1 MRVLGFGTYDLATH
15 PRPGVMLDGLR
26 SYGDEVVELN
36 EPLGFSTAERVAM
49 LGKPWLAYRLVLR
62 LLARWASLIRGSVR
76 LRRSAHYDV
85 VIVGYLGHFDVAL
98 ARLLYPRSRIVL
110 DLMIFA
116 VDTARDRGTSSGLKL
131 RLLGALDTF
140 ATRCSDVV
148 ALDTD
153 EQLSLLAESAR
164 HKAVVVPVGA
174 SAEWFAAAGQ
184 RGPESPQSLRVVFFG
199 VYTPLQ
205 GAAVIGQALARL
217 AHRADIEVTM
227 IGTGQDYPATRA
239 AAHANP
245 HVTWLDWLDS
255 DELAR
260 TVAEHNVCLGIFG
273 DSAKAQRV
281 VPNKVYQGAAAG
293 CAILTSDTA
302 PQRRML
308 GSAAVY
314 VPAGDP
320 VALADALIS
329 LADDRAR
336 TAALQ
341 TAARSMAMDR
351 FTAETVVAPLRARL
365 SGAAPEPGAKH
376 G

>member
-1 MRVLGFGTYDLATH
+1 
-15 PRPGVMLDGLR
+15 
-26 SYGDEVVELN
+26 
-36 EPLGFSTAERVAM
+36 
-49 LGKPWLAYRLVLR
+49 
-62 LLARWASLIRGSVR
+62 
-76 LRRSAHYDV
+76 
-85 VIVGYLGHFDVAL
+85 
-98 ARLLYPRSRIVL
+98 
-110 DLMIFA
+110 
-116 VDTARDRGTSSGLKL
+116 
-131 RLLGALDTF
+131 
-140 ATRCSDVV
+140 
-148 ALDTD
+148 

-365 SGAAPEPGAKH
+365 SGAAPGRGAKH